1 MWVKSEYAGE
11 LAVISAWVSMLVPWN
26 IAFQTKAP
34 FQSTVVFLRFAL
46 FELQFRFASQ
56 ITINDTQGETGMLDV
71 PRALAE
77 TYPGTQVVGDAFVTT
92 PPTSAL
98 FYDLASLQQAGIA
111 WTVAAL
117 AFLAA
122 LALSIALYTR
132 EEAVRDALD
141 VSEVRLMG
149 ALLVVGAL
157 GTGVATVLYY
167 LQRGV
172 VGTPIPVGVLLVG
185 ALGVVLLQTER
196 V

>member
-1 MWVKSEYAGE
+1 M
-11 LAVISAWVSMLVPWN
+11 
-26 IAFQTKAP
+26 
-34 FQSTVVFLRFAL
+34 
-46 FELQFRFASQ
+46 
-56 ITINDTQGETGMLDV
+56 
-71 PRALAE
+71 
-77 TYPGTQVVGDAFVTT
+77 TT

-98 FYDLASLQQAGIA
+98 FYDLATLRQAGIA

-141 VSEVRLMG
+141 ISEVRLMG

-157 GTGVATVLYY
+157 GTGIATVLYY
-167 LQRGV
+167 FQRGV